1 VTRAQLSD
9 VGTILA
15 HARLSAT
22 AETGHFSSIDP
33 VADVVTRLSR
43 VSLNNPPIKGHPCSV
58 RFFFFFFLVFVQRR
72 GYWIIY
78 YLWFCTLV
86 RGIDWN
92 LYWHCCRFSIP
103 IFVVYSFK
111 VITNSKGNQES
122 DELIR
127 FILCL

>member
-58 RFFFFFFLVFVQRR
+58 RFFFFFFF
-72 GYWIIY
+72 
-78 YLWFCTLV
+78 
-86 RGIDWN
+86 GIRTATRLLDN
-92 LYWHCCRFSIP
+92 LLPMVLHSRARYRL
-103 IFVVYSFK
+103 
-111 VITNSKGNQES
+111 E
-122 DELIR
+122 
-127 FILCL
+127 FILTLLQVFHSNICRILV